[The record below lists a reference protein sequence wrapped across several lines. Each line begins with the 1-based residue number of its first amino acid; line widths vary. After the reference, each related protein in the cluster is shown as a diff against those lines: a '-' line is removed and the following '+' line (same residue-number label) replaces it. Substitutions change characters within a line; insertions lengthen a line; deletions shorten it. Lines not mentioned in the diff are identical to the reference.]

1 MRPPPERL
9 DLIPAA
15 DAAALRRWGVSDCER
30 IDRRAMQDSLAGLQ
44 HDEAAPPSDTAR
56 LVGHIRDRYHNA
68 LVDVMGDAIAL
79 ATACETAHSGEDL
92 WPHGLSDQLI
102 EILEAV
108 EHHQQR
114 EDAVVFPM
122 LLVGGPRAAEAVR
135 MMEAEHAGIRARLDR
150 LLALT
155 GGFQAPPQACASWRV
170 LYVLCCKADVDIRE
184 QIRLEEGELF
194 SPCIRDSTEA
204 QVCATATFT

>member
-15 DAAALRRWGVSDCER
+15 DPAALRRWGVSDCGR
-30 IDRRAMQDSLAGLQ
+30 IDRRSLTRSLSRLQ
-44 HDEAAPPSDTAR
+44 HDEAAPPSETR
-56 LVGHIRDRYHNA
+56 LLVRHICERYHQA
-68 LVDVMGDAIAL
+68 LIGVIEDAIAL
-79 ATACETAHSGEDL
+79 ATACEKTHSGHEL

-114 EDAVVFPM
+114 EDAVVFPV
-122 LLVGGPRAAEAVR
+122 LLVGGPRAAEAAK
-135 MMEAEHAGIRARLDR
+135 MMEAEHAAIRARLDR

-155 GGFQAPPQACASWRV
+155 GGFQAPLQACAGWRV

-184 QIRLEEGELF
+184 QIRLEEDELF

-204 QVCATATFT
+204 RVCATATFT

>member
-1 MRPPPERL
+1 MRPQPQRL

-15 DAAALRRWGVSDCER
+15 DPAVLRRWGVSDCER
-30 IDRRAMQDSLAGLQ
+30 IDRRALHDSLAGLQ
-44 HDEAAPPSDTAR
+44 HDELAPPPDAAR
-56 LVGHIRDRYHNA
+56 RVGHVRDRCHNA
-68 LVDVMGDAIAL
+68 LVDLLGDAIAL
-79 ATACETAHSGEDL
+79 ATACETAHRGEDL

-102 EILEAV
+102 GILEAI

-122 LLVGGPRAAEAVR
+122 LPVGGPRAAEAVR
-135 MMEAEHAGIRARLDR
+135 MMEAEHAGLRASLDR
-150 LLALT
+150 ILVLT
-155 GGFQAPPQACASWRV
+155 EGLRAPPQACAGWRV

-184 QIRLEEGELF
+184 QIRFEEGELF
-194 SPCIRDSTEA
+194 SPCIRDSTEV